1 MYLKSQGNQNYFFD
15 FSNPKDETQ
24 FLKDHPFI
32 DDDKLEKKLIKKQD
46 KVDGL
51 NFYSNNGYSLIH
63 YTKPQTNI
71 RIGSNTNSG
80 YKSNLFIDRD
90 RDGANIFRY
99 IETNSKVFTI
109 LTPALQGDTDIEI
122 ANDNGDKYISLKID
136 REELKLTK
144 EKIIKLRNLLN

>member
-1 MYLKSQGNQNYFFD
+1 MYLKSEDNKNYFFD
-15 FSNPKDETQ
+15 FSNATAETH

-32 DDDKLEKKLIKKQD
+32 DDDKLEKELVKKQG

-51 NFYSNNGYSLIH
+51 NFSSDNNYSLIH
-63 YTKPQTNI
+63 YTKPQANI

-90 RDGANIFRY
+90 RDGKNIFRY

-109 LTPALQGDTDIEI
+109 LTPTMQGDTDIEI
-122 ANDNGDKYISLKID
+122 ANDNGVKYISLKID
-136 REELKLTK
+136 GEELKLTK
-144 EKIIKLRNLLN
+144 EKLIKLRNLLN